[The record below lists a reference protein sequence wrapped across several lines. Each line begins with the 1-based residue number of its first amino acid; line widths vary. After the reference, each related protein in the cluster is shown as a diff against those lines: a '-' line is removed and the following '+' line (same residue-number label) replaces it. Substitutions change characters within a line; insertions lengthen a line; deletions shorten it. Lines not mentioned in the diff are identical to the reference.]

1 MNLHEKLAEYCIEQ
15 MCEKSEI
22 VRWSNR
28 YYFTDCKNYPNVHS
42 VDIKLDITEGF
53 LGVKK
58 HKLFISVN
66 IRTREIT
73 STEFLTGINTYQQ
86 IESYISTN
94 SELINQFIKLQ
105 KLGKVIEEKR
115 EKEREL
121 ERLKTFETAVKNTVE
136 GIVK

>member
-15 MCEKSEI
+15 MCEKGDI
-22 VRWSNR
+22 VYSSTR
-28 YYFTDCKNYPNVHS
+28 YYFIDSKNYPNVHS
-42 VDIKLDITEGF
+42 VDIQLDTSKGF

-86 IESYISTN
+86 IESYTSTN
-94 SELINQFIKLQ
+94 SELINRFIKLQ

-115 EKEREL
+115 AKEREL
-121 ERLKTFETAVKNTVE
+121 QRLKMFETAVKNTVQ